1 VLRGLLA
8 CGLQR
13 QSLFC
18 VSVLRL
24 FTLLFSVVVLLSSSI
39 PAQQQLT
46 EEEKKRLFLKAREEM
61 TTIPFTPPA
70 QPTVAPKPKPR
81 TIPPEPVAPVVK
93 PPTPVPTPA
102 PAPQPPPSATP
113 PPVKTVVP
121 PLRPPEETKAPIVV
135 RETGVAEADEKDEGQ
150 PKEEG
155 FWSRVFGSGASYKY
169 LSPSVRRAIDKASV
183 RKGRWRYIVVH
194 NSGTRQGSAK
204 AFEHYHRYVRRMPN
218 GMAYHFVIGNGT
230 SSGNGAIEIGNRWH
244 RQIQGGHVHSDYLN
258 NIALGICFVGDFNNG
273 RPTKVQLE
281 AAEELVG
288 YLRKRVGRVSGQR
301 AAVRPHKA
309 INPPRWPTDCPG
321 DDFPYTWFRNF

>member
-1 VLRGLLA
+1 M
-8 CGLQR
+8 
-13 QSLFC
+13 
-18 VSVLRL
+18 
-24 FTLLFSVVVLLSSSI
+24 VVLLSASI

-46 EEEKKRLFLKAREEM
+46 DEEKKRLFLKAREEM

-70 QPTVAPKPKPR
+70 QPSVTPKPKPR
-81 TIPPEPVAPVVK
+81 VIPSEPVPSVVK
-93 PPTPVPTPA
+93 PPTPAPAPTPA
-102 PAPQPPPSATP
+102 TQPSPTSPTPS
-113 PPVKTVVP
+113 VKVVP
-121 PLRPPEETKAPIVV
+121 PLRPPDEPKAPIVV
-135 RETGVAEADEKDEGQ
+135 RETGVAEADEKDDESR
-150 PKEEG
+150 KEEG

-281 AAEELVG
+281 AAEELVS
-288 YLRKRVGRVSGQR
+288 YLRKRVGRVSGQK

-321 DDFPYTWFRNF
+321 DDFPYTWFRSF